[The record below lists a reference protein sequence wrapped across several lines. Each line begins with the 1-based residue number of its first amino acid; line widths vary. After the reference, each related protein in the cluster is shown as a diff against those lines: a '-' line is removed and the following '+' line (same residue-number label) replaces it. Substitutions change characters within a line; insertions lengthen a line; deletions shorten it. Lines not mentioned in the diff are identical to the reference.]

1 MTDKIDD
8 LVAGDTLDF
17 TVSVDGY
24 PASDGWTLSYALRGP
39 SAIDL
44 TATPVGQQYRVQASA
59 ATTAAW
65 IPGDYSWS
73 RYVTLSGQR
82 YSAGSGWLVIRPNL
96 AAQVAGY
103 DGRSQAE
110 KALADAETAL
120 ATFKSTNGRVK
131 KYTIGQRSMEFS
143 TSAEILQVI
152 SYWKTKVLNAQTA
165 DSIANGLGNP
175 RNLMTRF
182 R

>member
-1 MTDKIDD
+1 MSDIVNQ
-8 LVAGDTLDF
+8 LIAGDSLDF
-17 TVSVDGY
+17 TTSVDGY
-24 PASDGWTLSYALRGP
+24 PASDGWILSYALRGP
-39 SAIDL
+39 SVIDL
-44 TATPVGQQYRVQASA
+44 SASASGRDYHVYVSA

-65 IPGDYSWS
+65 VPGSYSWS
-73 RYVTLSGQR
+73 SFVTLSGQR
-82 YSAGSGWLVIRPNL
+82 YTVGQGTLQISPNL

-103 DGRSQAE
+103 DGRSPAE